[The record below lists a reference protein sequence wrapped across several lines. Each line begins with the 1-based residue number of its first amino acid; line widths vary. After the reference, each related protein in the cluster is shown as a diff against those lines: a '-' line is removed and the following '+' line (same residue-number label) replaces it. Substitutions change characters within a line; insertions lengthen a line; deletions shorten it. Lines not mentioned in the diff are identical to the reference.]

1 MQFLIDNL
9 IAVIVSGVLIMSLQV
24 TQIRS
29 QHASIEQVV
38 SHSVKAKTLIFGQW
52 VEDDILNLGANF
64 GTNLY
69 RFNEP
74 TLDATTGNARSWT
87 FFSDST
93 RADGTGFRIVKR
105 YRLVDTKTATFS
117 DSTYQLYE
125 LHRDSLVLELDV
137 DGVPETYT
145 EADWVES
152 AQSISTLSFFNID
165 LLDRYGETPRTS
177 SGDVDVYKV
186 DYVRVRFGVI
196 PEYVLKPDNYIRELY
211 WVKTLKVRP
220 YWVPP
225 PSLSS

>member
-1 MQFLIDNL
+1 MQFIIDNL
-9 IAVIVSGVLIMSLQV
+9 IALLVSGVLIMSLQV

-74 TLDATTGNARSWT
+74 TLDSTTGNARAWT

-93 RADGTGFRIVKR
+93 RADGTGLRVVKR

-117 DSTYQLYE
+117 DSTYQLFE
-125 LHRDSLVLELDV
+125 LHRDSLVLDLDAN
-137 DGVPETYT
+137 GVPESYT
-145 EADWVES
+145 ESDWVKS

>member
-1 MQFLIDNL
+1 MQFIIDNL
-9 IAVIVSGVLIMSLQV
+9 IAVLVSGVLLMSLQV

-52 VEDDILNLGANF
+52 VESDILNLGANF
-64 GTNLY
+64 GNNLY

-74 TLDATTGNARSWT
+74 TLDAPTGNSREWT

-93 RADGTGFRIVKR
+93 RSDGTGMRIVKR
-105 YRLVDTKTATFS
+105 YRLVDTATATFS

-125 LHRDSLVLELDV
+125 LHRDSLVLNLDV
-137 DGVPETYT
+137 DGVPEAYT
-145 EADWVES
+145 ESDWVQS
-152 AQSISTLSFFNID
+152 AQSISTLSFFTID
-165 LLDRYGETPRTS
+165 LLDRNGETPRTAG
-177 SGDVDVYKV
+177 GDVDVYKV
-186 DYVRVRFGVI
+186 DYVRVRFGVV